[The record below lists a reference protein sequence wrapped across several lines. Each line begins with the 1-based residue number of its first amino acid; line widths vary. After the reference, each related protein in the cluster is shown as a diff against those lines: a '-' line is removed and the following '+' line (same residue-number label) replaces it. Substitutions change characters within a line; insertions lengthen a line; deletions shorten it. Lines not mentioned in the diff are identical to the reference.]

1 MADAGPSSFLGGG
14 TENLISSVFEAGPPT
29 LPPSHVGNVTPPKA
43 SSVSGRDETESE
55 ESEAPLDVPAAPAP
69 SKRTGA
75 GRGGLDSPLAKL
87 FGKPESLGGAPRAER
102 GRMGKGKSGRASK
115 KEVEALKEELKE
127 VRESQLRVEEMLSKV
142 LAGSS
147 K

>member
-1 MADAGPSSFLGGG
+1 
-14 TENLISSVFEAGPPT
+14 
-29 LPPSHVGNVTPPKA
+29 
-43 SSVSGRDETESE
+43 
-55 ESEAPLDVPAAPAP
+55 
-69 SKRTGA
+69 
-75 GRGGLDSPLAKL
+75 
-87 FGKPESLGGAPRAER
+87 
-102 GRMGKGKSGRASK
+102 MGKGKSGSK

>member
-1 MADAGPSSFLGGG
+1 
-14 TENLISSVFEAGPPT
+14 
-29 LPPSHVGNVTPPKA
+29 
-43 SSVSGRDETESE
+43 
-55 ESEAPLDVPAAPAP
+55 
-69 SKRTGA
+69 
-75 GRGGLDSPLAKL
+75 
-87 FGKPESLGGAPRAER
+87 
-102 GRMGKGKSGRASK
+102 MGKGKSGRASR